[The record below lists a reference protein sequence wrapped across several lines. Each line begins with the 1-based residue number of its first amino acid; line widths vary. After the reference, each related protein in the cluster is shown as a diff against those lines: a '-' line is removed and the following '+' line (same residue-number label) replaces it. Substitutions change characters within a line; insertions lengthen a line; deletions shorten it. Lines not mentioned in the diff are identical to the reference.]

1 MDPDA
6 LKRIIGGI
14 FSKSLQVRRMLQRDA
29 TEMLWLPLAEIVT
42 MAKMLEPAVT
52 PDQLE
57 QAAAGLSQQDWR
69 KPRVELGIQE
79 GFAKWAAGYDEE
91 PNPLITLEEPVVLE
105 LLGDAAGKDVLD
117 AGCGTGRY
125 ALRLAQAGARVCGLD
140 GCEEMLAV
148 ARRKAA
154 EAGLE
159 IDLRLGDVTHLP
171 YPDAC
176 FDIAI
181 CALTLCHVA
190 DIRGAVAELAR
201 VLRPGGRLVVSD
213 FHPFCLLIG
222 WRTVFRRQEA
232 SYYIENHLHLLQD
245 HVKAVLCSG
254 FCITDVREEVID
266 ERLLP
271 SFAADV
277 VERFRGIPL
286 ALILSATKEGKG
298 K

>member
-1 MDPDA
+1 MKSDSSRYHDPWIAEVYDFA
-6 LKRIIGGI
+6 YVPTWGE
-14 FSKSLQVRRMLQRDA
+14 RDLP
-29 TEMLWLPLAEIVT
+29 LWLALAE
-42 MAKMLEPAVT
+42 ESGGP
-52 PDQLE
+52 
-57 QAAAGLSQQDWR
+57 
-69 KPRVELGIQE
+69 
-79 GFAKWAAGYDEE
+79 
-91 PNPLITLEEPVVLE
+91 VLE

-125 ALRLAQAGARVCGLD
+125 ALRLAQAGARVYGLD
-140 GCEEMLAV
+140 ACEEMLAV

-154 EAGLE
+154 EAGVQ
-159 IDLRLGDVTHLP
+159 IDFRVGNVTRLP
-171 YPDAC
+171 YADAS
-176 FDIAI
+176 FDILV

-190 DIRGAVAELAR
+190 DIQAATNELAR

-245 HVKAVLCSG
+245 HVKALSCSG

-266 ERLLP
+266 ERLLS
-271 SFAADV
+271 SFPADV

-286 ALILSATKEGKG
+286 ALILSATKEGKE